1 MTDGMRPLMDE
12 GCVGEGGGSC
22 PYCCISCS
30 IDALFGLPD
39 RYAHAE
45 SFVIGQVMMIVQM
58 SKK

>member
-1 MTDGMRPLMDE
+1 MDE
-12 GCVGEGGGSC
+12 GGGGWFMPILLHQLFHRC
-22 PYCCISCS
+22 P
-30 IDALFGLPD
+30 FW